1 MFGGFGENYYL
12 CRRINQLNIHN
23 MNPLK
28 YIITG
33 VNRLTGLRDQLSR
46 PMTEEEAQQRL
57 QREQA
62 SRKYQRYQPH
72 TKLKVERLEAR
83 QLRIQ
88 FNEDDL

>member
-12 CRRINQLNIHN
+12 CRRINQLITNG
-23 MNPLK
+23 MNPLQ

-33 VNRLTGLRDQLSR
+33 VNRLTGQRDQISR

-57 QREQA
+57 EREQA

-72 TKLKVERLEAR
+72 TKLKIERLEAR
-83 QLRIQ
+83 QLKIQ
-88 FNEDDL
+88 WKEDEL